1 MENIAISFN
10 ALGTSQRCIE
20 RIFEDQTYNE
30 LGIYYLRMNHEGI
43 WKYVIV
49 DDFIPVKQIGSNFI
63 PIFLNVES
71 TNSHPVA
78 IWPFLLQ
85 KAMAKIFTNYEC
97 LFNDSLGNI
106 MN

>member
-1 MENIAISFN
+1 
-10 ALGTSQRCIE
+10 
-20 RIFEDQTYNE
+20 
-30 LGIYYLRMNHEGI
+30 MNHEGI
-43 WKYVIV
+43 WKYVLV
-49 DDFIPVKQIGSNFI
+49 DDFIPVYQIGSNFV
-63 PIFLNVES
+63 PVFLNIQSE
-71 TNSHPVA
+71 NSDFVT